1 MTTIPTPLSATSASA
16 TFRLDDGRLIA
27 FGRVTPADRPMIA
40 EGMLRLSVTSSWRRF
55 FTVRRRLTE
64 REMHDLTNPADPL
77 RLAVGAS
84 AHLPDG
90 RVEGVGI
97 ARYVRLEG
105 EPGTAEVA
113 VTVID
118 DYQRL
123 GIGAL
128 LLRRIGREARQRG
141 VRRLSGIVLHENVP
155 MLKLLERHARSLVRR
170 VTSEHV
176 AFEYPLP
183 AAA

>member
-1 MTTIPTPLSATSASA
+1 MITPSSEVDAADGTA
-16 TFRLDDGRLIA
+16 FRLRGGRLIRL
-27 FGRVTPADRPMIA
+27 GLVTPADRSMIA

-64 REMHDLTNPADPL
+64 REMHDLTNPADPM

-97 ARYVRLEG
+97 ARYVRLDG
-105 EPGTAEVA
+105 EPGTAEIA

-118 DYQRL
+118 DYQKL

-128 LLRRIGREARQRG
+128 LLRRLGIEASRRD
-141 VRRLSGIVLHENVP
+141 VRRLSGIVMHENVP
-155 MLKLLERHARSLVRR
+155 MLKLLERHARGLVRR

-176 AFEYPLP
+176 AFEFPLVP
-183 AAA
+183 AV

>member
-1 MTTIPTPLSATSASA
+1 MITPSSPVAAADGTAL
-16 TFRLDDGRLIA
+16 RLRGGRLIRL
-27 FGRVTPADRPMIA
+27 GLVTPADRPMIA

-64 REMHDLTNPADPL
+64 REMHDLTNPADPM

-84 AHLPDG
+84 AHMPDG

-97 ARYVRLEG
+97 ARYVRLDG
-105 EPGTAEVA
+105 EPGTAEIA

-118 DYQRL
+118 DYQKL

-128 LLRRIGREARQRG
+128 LLRRLGMEASRRD
-141 VRRLSGIVLHENVP
+141 VRRLSGIVMHENVP
-155 MLKLLERHARSLVRR
+155 MLKLLERHARGLVRR

-176 AFEYPLP
+176 AFEFPLVP
-183 AAA
+183 AA